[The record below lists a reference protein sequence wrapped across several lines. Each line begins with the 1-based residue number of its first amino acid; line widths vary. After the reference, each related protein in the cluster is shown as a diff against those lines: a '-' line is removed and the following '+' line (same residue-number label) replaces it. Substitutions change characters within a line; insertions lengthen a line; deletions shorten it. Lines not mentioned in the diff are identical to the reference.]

1 MSTIASP
8 RDRRPPSNLPSPS
21 PSARPSTDS
30 LQPPVLS
37 PQPPQTPPPPKRNN
51 RAALREYYNIRRP
64 APQDAHEDLRS
75 EVATTEID
83 AEGFDADAWVERK
96 LDESGLEDL
105 LKLYTTVLGEI
116 RALDAEK
123 KALVYDNY
131 SKLITATDTIKK
143 VRAPVAPLAP
153 LHAPGAP
160 WEERTLTEQMRA
172 NMDPLDPITTDLD
185 PKIAQIYAQASQ
197 VRDALRERVPK
208 PEETPEQW
216 RTRELAREVL
226 AMPDKLRA
234 LVEEGRHEEAQRAW
248 EMPRRLL
255 VVWQERGLGGEDVAR
270 ILEDGDG
277 ILDSGSGSGGGGE
290 SGGESGSGSGRT
302 SES

>member
-30 LQPPVLS
+30 VPPVLS
-37 PQPPQTPPPPKRNN
+37 PQAPLSPPPKRKN
-51 RAALREYYNIRRP
+51 RAALREYYNLRRA
-64 APQDAHEDLRS
+64 APQDDAAAAEDARS
-75 EVATTEID
+75 EVPPSELD
-83 AEGFDADAWVERK
+83 AHDFDADAWVERK
-96 LDESGLEDL
+96 LDESGLEEL
-105 LKLYTTVLGEI
+105 LRVYTRVLGEI

-131 SKLITATDTIKK
+131 SKLISATETIRK
-143 VRAPVAPLAP
+143 
-153 LHAPGAP
+153 
-160 WEERTLTEQMRA
+160 MRA
-172 NMDPLDPITTDLD
+172 NMDPLDPVASALD
-185 PKIAQIYAQASQ
+185 PKIAQIYSQAEKI
-197 VRDALRERVPK
+197 RDDLRESVPRTDET
-208 PEETPEQW
+208 EERR

-234 LVEEGRHEEAQRAW
+234 LVSEGRAEEAAAAW

-255 VVWQERGLGGEDVAR
+255 VIWDERGLGGADVAR
-270 ILEDGDG
+270 LIEEGDG
-277 ILDSGSGSGGGGE
+277 ILEAGSGS
-290 SGGESGSGSGRT
+290 SSRT